1 MASTKTV
8 WGIDVG
14 QCALK
19 ALQLRLRDGRLQA
32 VSFDVIEH
40 AKILSQPDADEQQLI
55 RSALGKFLSR
65 NSVRGSTVVVSV
77 PGQASFTRFIKLPP
91 VESRKI
97 PEIVR
102 YEARQQIPFNLEDV
116 IWDYQQMSS
125 PAAGPREV
133 EVGIFAMKKDIV
145 ADYVSDFL
153 AMKIEPDIVQMSPVA
168 LYNFLRYDRKD
179 GGGATILLDVGA
191 ENTNLVIADA
201 ERVWVRNVPLGG
213 NNFTQALCKVFKLQF
228 SKAENLKRHA
238 AESKHARKVFE
249 AMRPVFGDL
258 LTEIQRSIG
267 YYTSLHRDSRMERV
281 VALGNAFRLAGL
293 RKFLSQ
299 SLGLEVERVE
309 SFNSLA
315 DSEATSAPLFRENV
329 LSFGVAFGLAVQG
342 LGQGAIHTSLLP
354 PAILSNKILRRKRPY
369 FAAAGAA
376 LLGAIACFG
385 YSAMKT
391 HGELAGAEGV
401 DSPAVLSQQVNA
413 LAKQNGDFEKL
424 FDAQKADLLAEQKR
438 IGQVEVLIEDSS
450 YIYGLLRGAWEA
462 LPADDRYQT
471 WTEKAGFAREG
482 LNHIELL
489 QLSAKY
495 VPDVTQ
501 YSQFR
506 RVSRGFGDAGQI
518 TVLDMG
524 PPAPP
529 PAPDGEAPA
538 PATPPAAPTPGPA
551 VEQRVG
557 GVLVRIVGITPKRQ
571 KDGQDYVNGTLIK
584 ALQANERTVRLQT
597 PQGTEV
603 LATIP
608 LTQVFSQRP
617 EYANYAPPDEKSG
630 TTPAADKPAMKYV
643 DKGSDTWFE
652 AEWVVHLPDW
662 VAPLKPPVPAGGDA
676 AGGDAAGAAEAA
688 QTP

>member
-19 ALQLRLRDGRLQA
+19 ALQLRMRDSRLQA

-116 IWDYQQMSS
+116 IWDYQTMSS
-125 PAAGPREV
+125 PSAGPREV

-168 LYNFLRYDRKD
+168 LYNFLRYDKKE

-191 ENTNLVIADA
+191 ENTNLVIADGD
-201 ERVWVRNVPLGG
+201 RVWVRNVPLGG

-267 YYTSLHRDSRMERV
+267 YYTSLHRDSRIERV

-309 SFNSLA
+309 SFNSLS
-315 DSEATSAPLFRENV
+315 DSEALSAPLFRENV
-329 LSFGVAFGLAVQG
+329 LSFGVAFGLGVQG
-342 LGQGAIHTSLLP
+342 LGQGAIRTRLLP

-369 FAAAGAA
+369 FVAAGVA
-376 LLGAIACFG
+376 LLGAVACFG
-385 YSAMKT
+385 YDAMKT
-391 HGELAGAEGV
+391 HGELAGTAGV
-401 DSPAVLSQQVNA
+401 DSPTVLKQKVNA
-413 LAKQNGDFEKL
+413 LAKDNGELEKL
-424 FDAQKADLLAEQKR
+424 FDAQKVDLQAEQKR
-438 IGQVEVLIEDSS
+438 IAEIDALIEDPS
-450 YIYGLLRGAWEA
+450 YIYGLLRDAWTA
-462 LPADDRYQT
+462 LPEDPRYRD
-471 WTEKAGFAREG
+471 WTVKTDVPRTQ
-482 LNHIELL
+482 LNHIEVLKM
-489 QLSAKY
+489 SVKY
-495 VPDVTQ
+495 VPDVTE

-506 RVSRGFGDAGQI
+506 KLSRGFGDSAQI
-518 TVLDMG
+518 TVLDVG
-524 PPAPP
+524 GAAAPAEEG
-529 PAPDGEAPA
+529 AAAPA
-538 PATPPAAPTPGPA
+538 PTRQLEAK
-551 VEQRVG
+551 VG
-557 GVLVRIVGITPKRQ
+557 GVLVKIIGITPRTG
-571 KDGQDYVNGTLIK
+571 KDGQDYVNATLIK
-584 ALQANERTVRLQT
+584 ALQGHERTVKLQT
-597 PQGTEV
+597 PQGKEV

-608 LTQVFSQRP
+608 LTQLFRARQ
-617 EYANYAPPDEKSG
+617 EYSNYAPPEESSG
-630 TTPAADKPAMKYV
+630 TAAGTGPAQPARQYV
-643 DKGSDTWFE
+643 DKGNDSWFE
-652 AEWVVHLPDW
+652 AEWVVHLSEW
-662 VAPLKPPVPAGGDA
+662 QAPPKLELLPEGGDA
-676 AGGDAAGAAEAA
+676 AAGAA
-688 QTP
+688 TP

>member
-19 ALQLRLRDGRLQA
+19 ALQLRLREGRLQA

-65 NSVRGSTVVVSV
+65 SSVRGSTVVVSV

-145 ADYVSDFL
+145 SDYVSDFL
-153 AMKIEPDIVQMSPVA
+153 AMKIEPDLVQMAPVA

-179 GGGATILLDVGA
+179 AGGATILLDVGA
-191 ENTNLVIADA
+191 ENTNLVIADGD
-201 ERVWVRNVPLGG
+201 RVWVRNVPLGG
-213 NNFTQALCKVFKLQF
+213 NNFTQALCKVFKLPF

-267 YYTSLHRDSRMERV
+267 YYTSLHRDSRIERV

-354 PAILSNKILRRKRPY
+354 PAILSSKILRRKRPY

-391 HGELAGAEGV
+391 HGELAGTEGV
-401 DSPAVLSQQVNA
+401 DSPAVLNQKVNA

-424 FDAQKADLLAEQKR
+424 FDAQKGDLLAEQKR
-438 IGQVEVLIEDSS
+438 IGQVETLIEDSS
-450 YIYGLLRGAWEA
+450 YIYGLLRDVWEA
-462 LPADDRYQT
+462 LPPDDRYQT
-471 WTEKAGFAREG
+471 WTEKAGFPRET

-489 QLSAKY
+489 RLSAKY

-506 RVSRGFGDAGQI
+506 RVSGGFGEAGQI

-529 PAPDGEAPA
+529 PAPDGAAPA

-557 GVLVRIVGITPKRQ
+557 GVLVKIIGITPKRQ
-571 KDGQDYVNGTLIK
+571 KDGQDYVNGTLVK

-597 PQGTEV
+597 PQGTEI

-608 LTQVFSQRP
+608 LTQVFRQRP
-617 EYANYAPPDEKSG
+617 EYVNYAPPEEKSG
-630 TTPAADKPAMKYV
+630 TTAAAEKPAMKYV
-643 DKGSDTWFE
+643 DKGNDTWFE

-662 VAPLKPPVPAGGDA
+662 VAPPKPPAP